1 MVSVFEIILVYTHVD
16 VKQKLNVTNL
26 LSSIVISTIYMYTLC
41 FIYMIFNYSHHH
53 YASGG

>member
-1 MVSVFEIILVYTHVD
+1 MVSVFEIILVYIHVD
-16 VKQKLNVTNL
+16 VKQKLNITNL